1 MTLQREN
8 ELWEHLIAYE
18 TAAMTTNFQQLLDAG
33 VALPQAHELDDQQ
46 LAQKVWEVIEAL
58 ARVRVFLS
66 ETDHLNDRELYELLW
81 RDVLRQEIP
90 DVPLWPTE
98 ASHIDLL
105 GSGDERATHLYLK
118 YYADE
123 PEREYW
129 LRDFPDYDM
138 PTHEEPP
145 YDRDSRLPV
154 PDYDLP

>member
-1 MTLQREN
+1 MTLQRES

-18 TAAMTTNFQQLLDAG
+18 TAPMTTNFRQLLDAS
-33 VALPQAHELDDQQ
+33 VALPQPHELDDEQ
-46 LAQKVWEVIEAL
+46 LVQKVWEVIEAL
-58 ARVRVFLS
+58 ARLRVFLS
-66 ETDHLNDRELYELLW
+66 QTDHLNDRELYELLW

-90 DVPLWPTE
+90 DVPLWRTE

-105 GSGDERATHLYLK
+105 GSGDERETRLYLK

-123 PEREYW
+123 REREDW
-129 LRDFPDYDM
+129 QRDFPDYDM
-138 PTHEEPP
+138 PAHEEPP